1 MNTDAKL
8 PARRRILDAAVKL
21 VRTKGYNAT
30 TVDDL
35 CAEAGTTKGAFFHHF
50 KSKEDLGTAAARH
63 WTDITVP
70 LFEGAPYHAPARPL
84 ERVLAY
90 IDFRKS
96 IIRGELAE
104 FTCLAGTLAQ
114 EVHTSHPAIAH
125 AAGEAITGHAA
136 TLVNDIQA
144 AMDEL
149 GKPLSFTAQ
158 SLALHTQAVL
168 QGGFIL
174 AKSTG
179 DPAHAEETIAHLRR
193 YFEMTFRKSGGRDS
207 AYPANNGTIEG
218 DKS

>member
-1 MNTDAKL
+1 MNVEPKIPT
-8 PARRRILDAAVKL
+8 RRRILDAAVKL
-21 VRTKGYNAT
+21 IRIKGYNAT

-35 CAEAGTTKGAFFHHF
+35 CAEAGATKGAFFHHF
-50 KSKEDLGTAAARH
+50 KSKDELGTAAARH
-63 WTDITVP
+63 WTDTTAP
-70 LFEGAPYHAPARPL
+70 FFEGAPFHAPEKAL
-84 ERVLAY
+84 DRVLAY

-125 AAGEAITGHAA
+125 AAGDAITGHAA
-136 TLVNDIQA
+136 TLVGDIQQ
-144 AMDEL
+144 AMDES
-149 GKPLSFTAQ
+149 GRTFGFSAQ

-179 DPAHAEETIAHLRR
+179 DAAYAEETIAHLRR
-193 YFEMTFRKSGGRDS
+193 YVELTFHQWE
-207 AYPANNGTIEG
+207 T
-218 DKS
+218 

>member
-1 MNTDAKL
+1 MKMERKTA
-8 PARRRILDAAVKL
+8 ACRWILDAAVKI

-35 CAEAGTTKGAFFHHF
+35 CDEAGTTKGAFFHHF
-50 KSKEDLGTAAARH
+50 KSNEDPGTAAARH
-63 WTDITVP
+63 WTEITVP
-70 LFEGAPYHAPARPL
+70 LFESAPYHAPARPL
-84 ERVLAY
+84 ERILAY

-114 EVHTSHPAIAH
+114 ELHTSHPAIAR
-125 AAGEAITGHAA
+125 AAGAAITGHAS
-136 TLVNDIQA
+136 TLAADIHA
-144 AMDEL
+144 AIAESGRDFEF
-149 GKPLSFTAQ
+149 SAE

-179 DPAHAEETIAHLRR
+179 DAALAEESIIHLRH
-193 YFEMTFRKSGGRDS
+193 YVELLFCKPSLDLAKTQ
-207 AYPANNGTIEG
+207 
-218 DKS
+218 

>member
-1 MNTDAKL
+1 MNIEIKI

-21 VRTKGYNAT
+21 IRTNGYNAT
-30 TVDDL
+30 TVDEL
-35 CAEAGTTKGAFFHHF
+35 CTEAGVTKGAFFHHF
-50 KSKEDLGTAAARH
+50 KSKDELGTAAARH
-63 WTDITVP
+63 WTEMTVP
-70 LFEGAPYHAPARPL
+70 FFESAPYHAPEKAL
-84 ERVLAY
+84 DRVLAY

-125 AAGEAITGHAA
+125 AAGDAITGHAA
-136 TLVNDIQA
+136 TLVGDIQQ
-144 AMDEL
+144 AMNES
-149 GKPLSFTAQ
+149 GRTFGFSAQ

-179 DPAHAEETIAHLRR
+179 DASNAEETIAHLRR
-193 YFEMTFRKSGGRDS
+193 YVELTFQQMV
-207 AYPANNGTIEG
+207 I
-218 DKS
+218 

>member
-1 MNTDAKL
+1 MNVEAKV

-35 CAEAGTTKGAFFHHF
+35 CQAAGVTKGAFFHHF
-50 KSKEDLGTAAARH
+50 KTKDELGVATARH
-63 WTDITVP
+63 WSDTTTP
-70 LFEGAPYHAPARPL
+70 FFEGAPFHQPATAL

-96 IIRGELAE
+96 IIGGELAD

-114 EVHTSHPAIAH
+114 EVHTSHPRIAR
-125 AAGEAITGHAA
+125 AAGDAITGHAS
-136 TLVNDIQA
+136 TLVADIQA
-144 AMDEL
+144 AMDES
-149 GKPLSFTAQ
+149 GRPFGFTAE

-174 AKSTG
+174 AKAAG
-179 DPAHAEETIAHLRR
+179 DPAYAEETIAHLRR
-193 YFEMTFRKSGGRDS
+193 YFEMTFLEPGVDD
-207 AYPANNGTIEG
+207 AHAGTAGKKTKET
-218 DKS
+218 SP

>member
-1 MNTDAKL
+1 MNIELKT

-21 VRTKGYNAT
+21 IRIKGYNAT

-35 CAEAGTTKGAFFHHF
+35 CAEAGVTKGAFFHHF
-50 KSKEDLGTAAARH
+50 KSKEELGTASARH
-63 WTDITVP
+63 WTDTIVP
-70 LFEGAPYHAPARPL
+70 LFEGAPYHAPEKAL
-84 ERVLAY
+84 DRVLAY

-114 EVHTSHPAIAH
+114 EVHTSHPGIAH
-125 AAGEAITGHAA
+125 AAGESIKAHAG
-136 TLVNDIQA
+136 TLVDDIKQA
-144 AMDEL
+144 MNEA
-149 GKPLSFTAQ
+149 GKSFGFSAE

-179 DPAHAEETIAHLRR
+179 DVSLAEDSIAHLRR
-193 YFEMTFRKSGGRDS
+193 YFELLLQPGE
-207 AYPANNGTIEG
+207 A
-218 DKS
+218 

>member
-1 MNTDAKL
+1 MNIEVKT

-21 VRTKGYNAT
+21 IRIKGYNAT
-30 TVDDL
+30 TVDEL
-35 CAEAGTTKGAFFHHF
+35 CAEARVTKGAFFHHF
-50 KSKEDLGTAAARH
+50 KSKDELGSAAARH
-63 WTDITVP
+63 WTDTTVP
-70 LFEGAPYHAPARPL
+70 FFESAPYHAPEKAL
-84 ERVLAY
+84 DRVLAY

-125 AAGEAITGHAA
+125 AAGDAITGHAA
-136 TLVNDIQA
+136 TLVGDIQQ
-144 AMDEL
+144 AMKES
-149 GKPLSFTAQ
+149 GKTFGFSAQ

-179 DPAHAEETIAHLRR
+179 DAAHAEETIAHLRR
-193 YFEMTFRKSGGRDS
+193 YVELTFQKWE
-207 AYPANNGTIEG
+207 T
-218 DKS
+218 

>member
-1 MNTDAKL
+1 MDTETKA
-8 PARRRILDAAVKL
+8 PSRRRILDAAVRL

-30 TVDDL
+30 SVDDL
-35 CAEAGTTKGAFFHHF
+35 CADAGVTKGAFFHHF

-84 ERVLAY
+84 DRVLAY

-96 IIRGELAE
+96 IIGGELAE

-114 EVHTSHPAIAH
+114 ELHTSHPAIAR
-125 AAGEAITGHAA
+125 AAGESITGHAS
-136 TLVNDIQA
+136 TLAADIEA
-144 AMDEL
+144 AMAES
-149 GKPLSFTAQ
+149 GREFEFSAE

-179 DPAHAEETIAHLRR
+179 DPALAGETIAHLRR
-193 YFEMTFRKSGGRDS
+193 YVELTFLQAG
-207 AYPANNGTIEG
+207 E
-218 DKS
+218 

>member
-1 MNTDAKL
+1 MNTETKA

-50 KSKEDLGTAAARH
+50 KSKEDLGTAAAGH

-70 LFEGAPYHAPARPL
+70 LFEGAAYHAPARPL
-84 ERVLAY
+84 DRVLAY

-114 EVHTSHPAIAH
+114 ELHTSHPAIAR
-125 AAGEAITGHAA
+125 AAGEAITGHAS
-136 TLVNDIQA
+136 TLAADIHA
-144 AMDEL
+144 AMAETGRDFEF
-149 GKPLSFTAQ
+149 SAE

-179 DPAHAEETIAHLRR
+179 NPALAEETIAHLRR
-193 YFEMTFRKSGGRDS
+193 YVELTFLQPEER
-207 AYPANNGTIEG
+207 
-218 DKS
+218 